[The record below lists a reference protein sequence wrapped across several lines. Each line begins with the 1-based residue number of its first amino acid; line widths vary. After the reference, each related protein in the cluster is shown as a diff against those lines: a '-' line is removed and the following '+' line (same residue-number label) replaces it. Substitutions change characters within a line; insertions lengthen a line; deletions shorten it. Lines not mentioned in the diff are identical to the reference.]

1 MTGFAQLRSLW
12 FWLLALALVW
22 LISTLLAAWRTL
34 PAGLAASMPVRAAE
48 QVELLIDQ
56 TWQDSAGQSHSEQ
69 EIFDEVLRLIGQAR
83 RLVVLDMFLFNEFA
97 GADSYRALTRELTQA
112 LLEARRRQPDMP
124 VILITDPF
132 NTLYG
137 GVAAAHLQQLEAA
150 GVQVL
155 ISNLAALPASNP
167 VWTGLWQL
175 CCRYLDN
182 SQTGGWLPNP
192 VGAGKVTLRSYLHLL
207 NFRANHRK
215 TLVVD
220 EGQHWTGL
228 VTSANPHDG
237 SSRHSNQA
245 LVFRGPAALDLLE
258 TERAIINLSA
268 PQLAR
273 DWPLPPAATPINGD
287 ATVQILTEGA
297 IRDQL
302 LQLIDSAQPGEQ
314 LDLEVFYLS
323 HRPMIQAL
331 IAAHQRGVQVR
342 VMLDPN
348 RDAFGREKNGIPNR
362 QAAWDLH
369 RAGIELRWCA
379 THGEQCHRKW
389 LLLRRADGSAALLS
403 GSANF
408 TRRNLD
414 NLNPETSVLLDG
426 PAEHPALSRAAR
438 LFERH
443 WHNQQ
448 GQTYSLPYVEFA
460 DHSRWRYWLYRL
472 MEASGLST
480 F

>member
-273 DWPLPPAATPINGD
+273 DWPRPPAATPINGD

-297 IRDQL
+297 VRDQL
-302 LQLIDSAQPGEQ
+302 LKLIDRAQPGEQ

-323 HRPMIQAL
+323 HRPMILAL

-362 QAAWDLH
+362 QAAWELH
-369 RAGIELRWCA
+369 QAGIELRWCA

-389 LLLRRADGSAALLS
+389 LLLRRTDGSAALLS

-414 NLNPETSVLLDG
+414 NLNPETSVLLAG

-438 LFERH
+438 LLERH

-448 GQTYSLPYVEFA
+448 GQTYSLPYAEFA